1 MMSLCFLKRQS
12 FGGMDFQWRDRNLSG
27 FIKNCILKMNKS
39 LMGLER
45 HEGDQMMSEF
55 SFLGEIIL

>member
-1 MMSLCFLKRQS
+1 MMSLCFLKHQS
-12 FGGMDFQWRDRNLSG
+12 FGGIDFQWRDRNLSG

-45 HEGDQMMSEF
+45 HVGNQIMSGF
-55 SFLGEIIL
+55 TFLGEVTL